1 MYLGE
6 NAAGGDTS
14 RALRMV
20 EEAQST
26 RRGKRSKKSKRGRA
40 GGSAGARPS
49 RTTTANDGGSPAL
62 ETLLR
67 AWRTQEAKK
76 RGIPAFR
83 ILTDRTLTGI
93 VRASPTDEAELLEV
107 SGIGPTMLAKYGRA
121 LLGVVARAAQ
131 SD

>member
-1 MYLGE
+1 MAE
-6 NAAGGDTS
+6 P
-14 RALRMV
+14 RR
-20 EEAQST
+20 T
-26 RRGKRSKKSKRGRA
+26 RGASSES
-40 GGSAGARPS
+40 SAGS
-49 RTTTANDGGSPAL
+49 GSPAL

-93 VRASPTDEAELLEV
+93 ARANPSDEAQLLEV

-121 LLGVVARAAQ
+121 LLSVVARA
-131 SD
+131 SHTE